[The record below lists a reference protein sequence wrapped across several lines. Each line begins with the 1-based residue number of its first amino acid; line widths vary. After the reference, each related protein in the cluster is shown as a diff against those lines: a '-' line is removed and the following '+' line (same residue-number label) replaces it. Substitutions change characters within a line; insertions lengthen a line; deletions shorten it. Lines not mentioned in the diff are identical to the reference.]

1 MIRMRQFGLGSVYI
15 VGLHTLLWTPTDQ
28 LFSSYSRNQSTIHD
42 DGHWTAR
49 QLTLIN

>member
-15 VGLHTLLWTPTDQ
+15 VGLYTLLWTPTDQ